1 MFLPIPNFKKKI
13 HLSDF
18 PLDSIS
24 EHDSRDPGGLWSFLD
39 LQCSSVSYQCAEEI
53 SVYFT

>member
-39 LQCSSVSYQCAEEI
+39 LQCSSVSYQCAEI